1 MVKMTIYVPP
11 ELMAFAQGEV
21 SARGMGTI
29 SDYLCE
35 LIRKDRDRANLRD
48 LLMEGA
54 ASASGNPA
62 DAKYFDGLRFR
73 VTGSAAS

>member
-1 MVKMTIYVPP
+1 MTIYVPP

-21 SARGMGTI
+21 SARGMGTVN
-29 SDYLCE
+29 DYVCE
-35 LIRKDRDRANLRD
+35 LIRKDRDRVNLRD

-54 ASASGNPA
+54 TSAFGTPA
-62 DAKYFDGLRFR
+62 DAKYFNGFRSR

>member
-1 MVKMTIYVPP
+1 MTICLPP

-29 SDYLCE
+29 GDYLCE
-35 LIRKDRDRANLRD
+35 LISKDRDRANLRD
-48 LLMEGA
+48 LLVEGA

-62 DAKYFDGLRFR
+62 DAGYFDGLRSR

>member
-1 MVKMTIYVPP
+1 MTICVPP

-29 SDYLCE
+29 SDYVCE
-35 LIRKDRDRANLRD
+35 LIRKDRDRASLRD
-48 LLMEGA
+48 LLIEGA
-54 ASASGNPA
+54 ASASGTPA
-62 DAKYFDGLRFR
+62 DVKYFDGLRSR